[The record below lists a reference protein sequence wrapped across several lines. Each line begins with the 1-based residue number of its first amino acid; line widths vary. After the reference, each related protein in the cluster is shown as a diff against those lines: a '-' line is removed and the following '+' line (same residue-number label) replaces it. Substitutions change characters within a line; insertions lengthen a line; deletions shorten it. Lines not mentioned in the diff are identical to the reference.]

1 MVLETIK
8 RLLGMGDSTG
18 RRDRTET
25 EVTVE
30 REPEPEPEPETES
43 EAAVKGT
50 DASAS
55 TGSLVDEEAASAEP
69 AARAEPAEA
78 AGPESAD
85 ETTDVES
92 VEPEAEPE
100 SEAEPASA
108 TGGSTADVTE
118 IKGIGPAYGDR
129 LGEAG
134 IETVGDLAAADAAE
148 VAEQVAVGEN
158 RVQRWIDR
166 AAEFE

>member
-30 REPEPEPEPETES
+30 REPEPEPES

-55 TGSLVDEEAASAEP
+55 TGSLVDEETASEEP

-92 VEPEAEPE
+92 VEPEPEPE
-100 SEAEPASA
+100 TGTE
-108 TGGSTADVTE
+108 TDVGGGSTAEVTE
-118 IKGIGPAYGDR
+118 IKGVGPAYGDR